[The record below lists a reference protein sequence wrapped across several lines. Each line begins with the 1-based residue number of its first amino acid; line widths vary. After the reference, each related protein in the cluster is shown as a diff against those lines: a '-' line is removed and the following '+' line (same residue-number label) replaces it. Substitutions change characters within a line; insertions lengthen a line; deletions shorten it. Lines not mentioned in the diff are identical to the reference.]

1 MKTGTLT
8 HFPPQGFGQ
17 DDSTFASG
25 VRRCRGWSENEDS
38 GSCRFLASG
47 VEVESLVECRVMVGG
62 EGTATWGERPGP
74 GHDGVPCIDM
84 SARHT
89 FVYSRAVTTIQ
100 REKALAQGDTRNY
113 KRLPCPTVSEA
124 PSGSTG
130 RDNTRYRGL
139 SRY

>member
-8 HFPPQGFGQ
+8 HLPPQGFGQ
-17 DDSTFASG
+17 DGSTFASG
-25 VRRCRGWSENEDS
+25 VRGCRGGSENEDS
-38 GSCRFLASG
+38 GFCRFLASE
-47 VEVESLVECRVMVGG
+47 VEEESLVECGVMVGG
-62 EGTATWGERPGP
+62 EGTATWGKRLGP

-100 REKALAQGDTRNY
+100 REKALAQRGMRNY
-113 KRLPCPTVSEA
+113 KRLPRPTVSEA
-124 PSGSTG
+124 PSGITG
-130 RDNTRYRGL
+130 RDNTRYSGL